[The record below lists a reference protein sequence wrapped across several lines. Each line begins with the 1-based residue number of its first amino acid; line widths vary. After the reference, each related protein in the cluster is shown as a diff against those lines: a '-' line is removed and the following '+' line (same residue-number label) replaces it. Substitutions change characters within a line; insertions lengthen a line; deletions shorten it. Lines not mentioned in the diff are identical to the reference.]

1 VKGAGRTVLSVSSP
15 TVTLTRTQS
24 AIGSLTFETAVSA
37 QVGDVRLGCAYEL
50 RSGISSTVQTT
61 GGERFAPPQS
71 RRPILVAGHER
82 YERISVDLR
91 QSNDLRRLV
100 IYAFS
105 ESRRQLTWGG
115 TLIVTTFG
123 GARIEVPL
131 EGLAPGEVAVLM
143 SLYNVRGEFVLR
155 AELHTVQGSI
165 REASRA
171 YGYDRITWLDDRTPV
186 L

>member
-1 VKGAGRTVLSVSSP
+1 
-15 TVTLTRTQS
+15 VTLTRTQS

-37 QVGDVRLGCAYEL
+37 EVGDVRLGCAYEL
-50 RSGISSTVQTT
+50 RSGICSTVQTT
-61 GGERFAPPQS
+61 GGERFAPPRS

-91 QSNDLRRLV
+91 QSNDLRRLI

-155 AELHTVQGSI
+155 AELQTVTGAI